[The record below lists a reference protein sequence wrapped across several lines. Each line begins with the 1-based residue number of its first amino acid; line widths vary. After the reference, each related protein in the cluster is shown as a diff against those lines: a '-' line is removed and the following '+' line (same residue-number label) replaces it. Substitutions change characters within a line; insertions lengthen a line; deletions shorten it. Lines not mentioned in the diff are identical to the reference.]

1 MAKKLKGDI
10 EQLKTVVEMTGA
22 SGEWQDKG
30 NGHWQFRCNDH
41 AILNWWQ
48 SSGTISY
55 QGPQTEKQ
63 EFEQIV
69 DLAIAKLFAA
79 GGTTPGP
86 PRAEGAGTGTTA
98 SSANAA
104 RPLSALQGE
113 RVRGD
118 RRRPP

>member
-1 MAKKLKGDI
+1 MAKKMKVSV
-10 EQLKTVVEMTGA
+10 EQLKKVVEMTGA

-30 NGHWQFRCNDH
+30 NGHWQFRCNDG

-69 DLAIAKLFAA
+69 DLAVAKLLSDDDERP
-79 GGTTPGP
+79 GDTTLP
-86 PRAEGAGTGTTA
+86 
-98 SSANAA
+98 
-104 RPLSALQGE
+104 AL
-113 RVRGD
+113 
-118 RRRPP
+118 